1 MERLI
6 REKAD
11 LLIEK
16 NELMKLLAKYGKVHL
31 VGSYRMQTM
40 AWNDL
45 DFYIETSDFDSELYC
60 AAAAELITRLAPV
73 RFDGINHAEKKQL
86 FLGLEVMEVGQR
98 WNIDI
103 WWKEKAEIDAV
114 IAYEDELIERMQEH
128 PELKNAVVSIK
139 KELIVRRL
147 YGMDK
152 GKKHFHSND
161 IYDAVLEKGIL
172 TLEQFL
178 KCNI

>member
-1 MERLI
+1 MEHSI
-6 REKAD
+6 GEKAD

-16 NELMKLLAKYGKVHL
+16 NDLMKLLSKYGKVHL

-45 DFYIETSDFDSELYC
+45 DFYIESSKFNSERHC
-60 AAAAELITRLAPV
+60 NMAAELITRLAPV
-73 RFDGINHAEKKQL
+73 RFDGINHAERKML
-86 FLGLEVMEVGQR
+86 FLGLEVIEAGER

-103 WWKEKAEIDAV
+103 WWKEKEEIDAA
-114 IAYEDELIERMQEH
+114 ITYENELIERMQEY
-128 PELKNAVVSIK
+128 PKLKDAVVSMK
-139 KELIVRRL
+139 QKLISRGL

-161 IYDAVLEKGIL
+161 IYEAVFEKGIL

-178 KCNI
+178 EYNA

>member
-16 NELMKLLAKYGKVHL
+16 NDLMKLLTKYGRVFL

-60 AAAAELITRLAPV
+60 AAAAESITRLAPV
-73 RFDGINHAEKKQL
+73 RFDGINRAEKRQL
-86 FLGLEVMEVGQR
+86 FLGLEVMEAGER

-103 WWKEKAEIDAV
+103 WWKEKAEIDAA
-114 IAYEDELIERMQEH
+114 IAYEDKLIERMQDN
-128 PELKNAVVSIK
+128 PELKNAVVLMK
-139 KELIVRRL
+139 QGLISRRL

-152 GKKHFHSND
+152 GRKHFHSND
-161 IYDAVLEKGIL
+161 IYEAVFEKGIL

-178 KCNI
+178 ECSI